1 MMIRKT
7 LALVAAGALSVLAA
21 TSATAQNWD
30 MPTAYA
36 PSNFHT
42 VNNDAFAAA
51 VKQATGGKLVIT
63 VHPGASLYKMP
74 EIKRAVQTRQVPI
87 GEVLMVTLVNENP
100 LYAVDGL
107 PFLASSYDEA
117 RKLWTVQRP
126 YIERALDAQGLKL
139 LFAVPW
145 PPQGLMTAKEVKSA
159 ADLEG
164 LNFRAYDKQTSR
176 LGELIKAR
184 PVTIQA
190 AEVAQALAT
199 GKINALT
206 SSAQSGVD
214 YKAWESLKYF
224 YDVQAWLPKN
234 MVMVNAAAFNALD
247 KATQEAVL
255 AEAKKAEEAGWKS
268 SREVAEATKKTLAE
282 HGMKVQAPSTQLVA
296 DFNRIG
302 KQMVDEWLAG
312 AGPDGKAIVDNYRK

>member
-1 MMIRKT
+1 MLFRKT
-7 LALVAAGALSVLAA
+7 LALVAAGALAALAA
-21 TSATAQNWD
+21 TGAYAQNWD
-30 MPTAYA
+30 MPTPYS
-36 PSNFHT
+36 PTNFHT
-42 VNNDAFAAA
+42 VNIENFAAA

-74 EIKRAVQTRQVPI
+74 EIKRAVQTRQVSI
-87 GEVLMVTLVNENP
+87 GEVLMVTLVNDNS

-107 PFLASSYDEA
+107 PFLANSYDEA

-126 YIERALDAQGLKL
+126 YIERVLDAQGLKL

-145 PPQGLMTAKEVKSA
+145 PPQGLMTAKEVQSV

-234 MVMVNAAAFNALD
+234 MVIVNAAAFNALD
-247 KATQEAVL
+247 KATQDVLL

-268 SREVAEATKKTLAE
+268 SREVAEATKKTLAQN
-282 HGMKVQAPSTQLVA
+282 GMKVLPPSPQLVA

-312 AGPDGKAIVDNYRK
+312 AGPDGKAIVDAYRK

>member
-1 MMIRKT
+1 MFVRKT
-7 LALVAAGALSVLAA
+7 LALIAAGALSGLTA
-21 TSATAQNWD
+21 TSAMAQNWD

-42 VNNDAFAAA
+42 VNIEAFATA
-51 VKQATGGKLVIT
+51 VKQVTGGKLAIT

-87 GEVLMVTLVNENP
+87 GEVLMVTLVNENA

-107 PFLASSYDEA
+107 PFLASSYADA
-117 RKLWTVQRP
+117 AKLWTVQRP
-126 YIERALDAQGLKL
+126 YIERGLDAQGLKL

-234 MVMVNAAAFNALD
+234 MVIVNAAAFNALD
-247 KATQEAVL
+247 KATQEALL

-282 HGMKVQAPSTQLVA
+282 HGMKVQPPSPQLVA

-312 AGPDGKAIVDNYRK
+312 AGPDGKAIVDTYRK

>member
-1 MMIRKT
+1 MSIHDARA
-7 LALVAAGALSVLAA
+7 LAAAVALSMLAA
-21 TSATAQNWD
+21 TSAHAQNWD

-36 PSNFHT
+36 PTNFHT
-42 VNNDAFAAA
+42 VNIEHFAAA

-100 LYAVDGL
+100 IYGVDGL
-107 PFLASSYDEA
+107 PFLANSYAEA
-117 RKLWTVQRP
+117 AKLWTAQRP
-126 YIERALDAQGLKL
+126 YVERALDAQGLKL

-145 PPQGLMTAKEVKSA
+145 PPQGLMTAKEIKSA

-224 YDVQAWLPKN
+224 YDIQAWLPKN
-234 MVMVNAAAFNALD
+234 MVIVNAAAFNALD
-247 KATQEAVL
+247 KGTQGILL
-255 AEAKKAEEAGWKS
+255 AEARKAEEAGWKA
-268 SREVAEATKKTLAE
+268 SRETAEATKKTLAE
-282 HGMKVQAPSTQLVA
+282 HGMKVQPPSPQLVA

-302 KQMVDEWLAG
+302 KQMLDEWLAG
-312 AGPDGKAIVDNYRK
+312 AGADGKAIVDAYRK

>member
-1 MMIRKT
+1 MSIHDAR
-7 LALVAAGALSVLAA
+7 ALVAAAALSMLAA
-21 TSATAQNWD
+21 TSAHAQNWD

-36 PSNFHT
+36 PTNFHT
-42 VNNDAFAAA
+42 VNIEHFAAA

-100 LYAVDGL
+100 IYGVDGL
-107 PFLASSYDEA
+107 PFLANSYAEA
-117 RKLWTVQRP
+117 AKLWTAQRP
-126 YIERALDAQGLKL
+126 YVERALDAQGLKL

-145 PPQGLMTAKEVKSA
+145 PPQGLMTAKEIKSA

-224 YDVQAWLPKN
+224 YDIQAWLPKN
-234 MVMVNAAAFNALD
+234 MVIVNAAAFNALD
-247 KATQEAVL
+247 KGTQGILL
-255 AEAKKAEEAGWKS
+255 AEAKKAEEAGWKA
-268 SREVAEATKKTLAE
+268 SRETAEATKKTLAE
-282 HGMKVQAPSTQLVA
+282 HGMKVQPPSPQLVA

-302 KQMVDEWLAG
+302 KQMLDEWLAG
-312 AGPDGKAIVDNYRK
+312 AGADGKAIVDAYRK

>member
-255 AEAKKAEEAGWKS
+255 AEARKAEEAGWKS

>member
-7 LALVAAGALSVLAA
+7 LALIAAGALSVLAA

-42 VNNDAFAAA
+42 VNIEAFATA
-51 VKQATGGKLVIT
+51 VKQSTGGKLTIT

-74 EIKRAVQTRQVPI
+74 EIKRAVQTRQVPV
-87 GEVLMVTLVNENP
+87 GEVLMVTLVNDNA

-107 PFLASSYDEA
+107 PFLASSYADA
-117 RKLWTVQRP
+117 GKLWTVQRP

-234 MVMVNAAAFNALD
+234 MVIVNAAAFNALD
-247 KATQEAVL
+247 KATQESLL

-282 HGMKVQAPSTQLVA
+282 HGMKVLAPSPQLVA

-302 KQMVDEWLAG
+302 KQMADEWLAG
-312 AGPDGKAIVDNYRK
+312 AGPDGKAIVDTYRK